1 MRIGLYG
8 LPTAGKSYITDRI
21 DFMETLKG
29 SNLLRA
35 IAPNFDNA
43 TPEEKKKAR
52 KELAKRLRQGQSFVM
67 DGHYAFG
74 NDIVFT
80 QEDGDL
86 YDVFIYIFCRSE
98 KIRERMT
105 ASERNSE
112 YASLDIDEW
121 QDMEIRNLRRFCHE
135 NDKDF
140 FVLDEWPKGVIGDIT
155 PSLNFM
161 KSVQNGF
168 SNVSFAKEQANQILT
183 TTKEKTI
190 TLTDG
195 DRTLIKQDSSKARFD
210 YKTNLFDGN
219 FYTGFQ
225 SWRQA
230 RELSSLE
237 SKEKQEAF
245 ERNEKTTERLKG
257 YVHIVSAGF
266 APTWET
272 IAKSFGYSVSAGE
285 KVSADTKFFIAKF
298 LRQAGKFVRAI
309 GDSATDIFMLHEADE
324 GVLVSKEDGSLS
336 RSLANHDLGG
346 LAIV

>member
-35 IAPNFDNA
+35 IAPNFDSA
-43 TPEEKKKAR
+43 TPEEKGKAR
-52 KELAKRLRQGQSFVM
+52 KELAKRLRQEQSFVM

-86 YDVFIYIFCRSE
+86 YDVFIYIFCRPE

-105 ASERNSE
+105 ASERNSK

-121 QDMEIRNLRRFCHE
+121 QDMEIRELRNFCHE

-155 PSLNFM
+155 LSLNFM

-168 SNVSFAKEQANQILT
+168 SNVGFAKEQTSQILNA
-183 TTKEKTI
+183 TKEKMI

-230 RELSSLE
+230 RELSSLKR
-237 SKEKQEAF
+237 KENQEAF
-245 ERNEKTTERLKG
+245 EKNEKTTERLKG

-266 APTWET
+266 APIWET
-272 IAKSFGYSVSAGE
+272 IAQSFGYSVSAGE
-285 KVSADTKFFIAKF
+285 KVSADTKFFITKF

-309 GDSATDIFMLHEADE
+309 GDSATDIFMLYEADE
-324 GVLVSKEDGSLS
+324 GILVSKEDGSLS
-336 RSLANHDLGG
+336 RSLANYDLGG